1 MTLLDEPK
9 YYVPPIIAGTKLEK
23 EWLQDISSLKEFFP
37 QGMLVQVNERGTIE
51 NFVLKCMERL
61 CGFSQLEIMQETKNI
76 MNKYLEA
83 TKDKPELYQ
92 YLLPYSRGARCT
104 FPGWKCDSPCV
115 FGGYGAM
122 IRNI

>member
-1 MTLLDEPK
+1 
-9 YYVPPIIAGTKLEK
+9 
-23 EWLQDISSLKEFFP
+23 
-37 QGMLVQVNERGTIE
+37 
-51 NFVLKCMERL
+51 MERL

-83 TKDKPELYQ
+83 TKDKPELYR

>member
-1 MTLLDEPK
+1 MFFVSCIISNCENPHRRRTLS
-9 YYVPPIIAGTKLEK
+9 Y
-23 EWLQDISSLKEFFP
+23 
-37 QGMLVQVNERGTIE
+37 
-51 NFVLKCMERL
+51 
-61 CGFSQLEIMQETKNI
+61 EI
-76 MNKYLEA
+76 